1 MKYTLQVGRRYYN
14 RANKIVKIVEKINI
28 SRFLGDDGLEYG
40 QVGVCIGKGKS
51 WDLVS
56 QAEDG
61 IGKMLHA
68 LGISH
73 VKSGDYFQPNK
84 RYNPYPKSYRNYFQV
99 DDDADLNEMVENGYV
114 EKTISSL
121 NLPFYYV
128 TSDGKDY
135 LKSLGYKWHESDK
148 VVS

>member
-1 MKYTLQVGRRYYN
+1 MKYTLQVGRKYFN
-14 RANKIVKIVEKINI
+14 RFNHTVKIVEKVDLA
-28 SRFLGDDGLEYG
+28 RFLGDDGLEYG
-40 QVGVCIGKGKS
+40 QVGVCLGKGKS

-84 RYNPYPKSYRNYFQV
+84 RYNRS
-99 DDDADLNEMVENGYV
+99 
-114 EKTISSL
+114 ISGSAFL
-121 NLPFYYV
+121 VAP
-128 TSDGKDY
+128 
-135 LKSLGYKWHESDK
+135 
-148 VVS
+148 